1 MIKKLFPV
9 VLALVAAG
17 AAYPQADI
25 RSVDFNNFT
34 YEVEFCQTE
43 VSNKIAVSN
52 GEFYEEKEVDGY
64 TDRRFFSVSG
74 FTYGDLDGDGK
85 DEAVVISVCNTGGTG
100 NFTEAYVFTIRGR
113 EVTRI
118 VTLEGGDR
126 AYGGLREVRIEDGKM
141 IVEASDPGEMGGAC
155 CPEEVVTRTYRL
167 KGGSLEEIGKPER
180 RELYPASRVAFEK
193 GAFSATLDIDLG
205 DDPGIRRFVIGA
217 SKGQTLSVNADSE
230 NVRFRLIKGEA
241 EIEEE
246 SKTLLA
252 KLLEDGDYVFEIR
265 NFGEGDVKTKM
276 TVTIR

>member
-1 MIKKLFPV
+1 MRPV
-9 VLALVAAG
+9 LVAVVTVLTPL
-17 AAYPQADI
+17 AAFAQGDI

-43 VSNKIAVSN
+43 ASNKITVSN

-100 NFTEAYVFTIRGR
+100 NFTEAYVFTWRGG
-113 EVTRI
+113 EAKRI

-126 AYGGLREVRIEDGKM
+126 AYGGLREIRIVDRKM

-167 KGGSLEEIGKPER
+167 KGNSLEEIGKPER
-180 RELYPASRVAFEK
+180 RELFPASRVAFEK
-193 GAFSATLDIDLG
+193 GASSATLEIELG

-217 SKGQTLSVNADSE
+217 SKGQTLTVKADLE

-252 KLLEDGDYVFEIR
+252 ELLEDGDFVFEIR
-265 NFGEGDVKTKM
+265 NFGEGDLKTKM
-276 TVTIR
+276 IVTIR